1 MSVPPRSVRSCGVQV
16 ARTSSQGAKA
26 ETTSDSGDTTAFSSP
41 CSSHVVRIDIESL
54 PTGMPMPSLGQRSR
68 ATAFTVSKRAAS
80 SPGEP
85 AAAIQLA
92 ESLTRESEATGA
104 AARLVRASPT
114 AMRPEAGPST
124 TAIGARSPTAK
135 ASPA

>member
-1 MSVPPRSVRSCGVQV
+1 MRGRPRS
-16 ARTSSQGAKA
+16 SQL
-26 ETTSDSGDTTAFSSP
+26 
-41 CSSHVVRIDIESL
+41 VRIDIESL
-54 PTGMPMPSLGQRSR
+54 PTGMPTPRRGQSSR

-80 SPGEP
+80 SPGAP
-85 AAAIQLA
+85 AAAIQFA

-114 AMRPEAGPST
+114 AMRPDAGASIAAT
-124 TAIGARSPTAK
+124 GGRSPIAR